1 MAALHSKAVDYPKTG
16 QPARMTKDL
25 QPPKSPHFMQK
36 KNATRNNTYISR
48 KILGQLYDQVERT
61 DFSPDLSRSFNRNV
75 LDAYAN
81 TEATLSVARRIKKE
95 YDAALCCIMAKNDVK
110 TEFEIWSTFAL
121 SHNNLNDFKF
131 HEEIG
136 QLSTNLKVRY
146 RKLCVEAAG
155 GDQHDQ
161 LAPFVA
167 AMYQVTAEE
176 TAAAV
181 ARCNGNHVAQ
191 ENFEGVESPQKEIM
205 PKISF
210 PWLFHDVLGKIANPT
225 TMASYEELQAEVIAQ
240 HHNTNSVPKKG
251 RNFDSGTTLLPDLTT
266 AQGVVHQ
273 GNLFEPFASRNEQ
286 GLEKNGDEA
295 VVHPTTKESTTPSEL
310 VPQETVL
317 LPSQELT
324 GPVLDTAESLLPS
337 ITGDTSYPEKTPD
350 HSFQPPASSNGTE
363 DLIKLSEQASA
374 LNLSNVGTELAKDD
388 HQVQTSLLDLLEDE
402 PVESICSPHHHDAV
416 HYEASKALGVAEI
429 DDCKKS
435 EGRVADEDSDYAEE
449 EVIQP
454 TEERRSV
461 NKLLEA
467 FSSQEEDEE
476 DEEDQED
483 EEDKKDEE
491 DDKEEEDNT
500 DEEDNKDEEY
510 EEDEEDANDGD
521 EESKLAES
529 ARLRRHDFI

>member
-1 MAALHSKAVDYPKTG
+1 
-16 QPARMTKDL
+16 
-25 QPPKSPHFMQK
+25 MQK
-36 KNATRNNTYISR
+36 KNATRNNTYTSR

-61 DFSPDLSRSFNRNV
+61 DFSPDLSKSFNRKI

-81 TEATLSVARRIKKE
+81 SEATLSVARRIKKE

-181 ARCNGNHVAQ
+181 ARCNGTHVAE
-191 ENFEGVESPQKEIM
+191 ENFEGTESPQKEIM

-225 TMASYEELQAEVIAQ
+225 TIASYEELQVEVIAQ
-240 HHNTNSVPKKG
+240 NRNTTSVPKKG
-251 RNFDSGTTLLPDLTT
+251 RNFDSGATLLPDLTT

-273 GNLFEPFASRNEQ
+273 GDLFEPFASRNEQ

-295 VVHPTTKESTTPSEL
+295 VVHPTANESTTPSE
-310 VPQETVL
+310 VAPQESVL
-317 LPSQELT
+317 LPSQDST
-324 GPVLDTAESLLPS
+324 SPVLDTAESLLPS
-337 ITGDTSYPEKTPD
+337 MTGDNSYPEKVPD
-350 HSFQPPASSNGTE
+350 HSVQTYASSDGTE

-374 LNLSNVGTELAKDD
+374 LNLSIVGTELPKDGC
-388 HQVQTSLLDLLEDE
+388 QVQTSLLELLEDE
-402 PVESICSPHHHDAV
+402 PVESICSPNHHDAMQ
-416 HYEASKALGVAEI
+416 HEASKALSVAEN
-429 DDCKKS
+429 DDYKKK
-435 EGRVADEDSDYAEE
+435 EGRVTDEDSDYVEE

-454 TEERRSV
+454 TGERRSV

-476 DEEDQED
+476 DEDN
-483 EEDKKDEE
+483 KKDI
-491 DDKEEEDNT
+491 K
-500 DEEDNKDEEY
+500 DEEDNKDEENDTDEEENKDEEY
-510 EEDEEDANDGD
+510 EDEEDEEEDV
-521 EESKLAES
+521 EE
-529 ARLRRHDFI
+529 